1 MSPREGSMDCVGS
14 LCVVQKARSR
24 EFSFVVKER
33 VMEKDRV
40 EKAEIWAR
48 EKELQ
53 GYST

>member
-1 MSPREGSMDCVGS
+1 MDAVVS

-40 EKAEIWAR
+40 EKAEIWVR

>member
-1 MSPREGSMDCVGS
+1 MSQKEGSVGTVVS
-14 LCVVQKARSR
+14 LCVVQKAPSR

-33 VMEKDRV
+33 VMEEDRV
-40 EKAEIWAR
+40 EKAEIWVR

>member
-1 MSPREGSMDCVGS
+1 MSQREGSMGTVVS
-14 LCVVQKARSR
+14 LYVVQKAPSR

-33 VMEKDRV
+33 VMEEDRV
-40 EKAEIWAR
+40 EKAEIWVR

>member
-1 MSPREGSMDCVGS
+1 MSQREGSVDSVGS
-14 LCVVQKARSR
+14 LCVGQKARSR
-24 EFSFVVKER
+24 EFCFVVKER

-40 EKAEIWAR
+40 EKAEIWVR